1 MFKTEQG
8 EIRTPN
14 ETSHSD
20 IVKQLFQ
27 TEPDLDDS
35 TIPEEDGD
43 YLLTRSSSSN
53 TFKGKYKAT
62 SKRRRP
68 SLSIIHRETGEESSP
83 GAKNTSSS
91 SHSSI
96 SSNGSSFGDRKTIH
110 DRKVIPCTIIIDLI
124 E

>member
-1 MFKTEQG
+1 M
-8 EIRTPN
+8 
-14 ETSHSD
+14 
-20 IVKQLFQ
+20 
-27 TEPDLDDS
+27 DDS
-35 TIPEEDGD
+35 AQLEEELDNPSM
-43 YLLTRSSSSN
+43 RSNSSL
-53 TFKGKYKAT
+53 KGKYKS

-68 SLSIIHRETGEESSP
+68 SISIIHRETGEEGST